1 MNSVDQFVAFRLIE
15 ASIDKFDPKICCQH
29 LQECLKKCLVC
40 YDRMDEM
47 GVSLASIRR
56 DTIESM
62 YLLFNLGNAEALTR
76 FIKLPAY
83 IR

>member
-1 MNSVDQFVAFRLIE
+1 
-15 ASIDKFDPKICCQH
+15 
-29 LQECLKKCLVC
+29 
-40 YDRMDEM
+40 MDEM